1 MFADEN
7 LIYKKKAVSRPE
19 LLMCQNCVVSG
30 IVHFNFTKIHVDSSV
45 LLCYTGKPLLSKKLN
60 MGKSNLH
67 CARWTELSLSKR
79 KYVLLI
85 NLCTCTHLYLNC

>member
-45 LLCYTGKPLLSKKLN
+45 LLCYTGKTV
-60 MGKSNLH
+60 
-67 CARWTELSLSKR
+67 TE
-79 KYVLLI
+79 
-85 NLCTCTHLYLNC
+85 